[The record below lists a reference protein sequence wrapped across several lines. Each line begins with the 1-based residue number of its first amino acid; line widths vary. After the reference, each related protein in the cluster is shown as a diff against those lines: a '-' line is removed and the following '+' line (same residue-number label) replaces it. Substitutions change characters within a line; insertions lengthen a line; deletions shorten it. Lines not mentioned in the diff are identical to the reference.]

1 MSPFEFFI
9 SVYGAVKGMIDIA
22 LKTAEAGYLTRR
34 LVEST
39 QNLIVTSSDCGT
51 NASTLLAEGDI
62 PLSKRVYGR
71 YLAQDI
77 SDKKEKII
85 LTQNTLLLEKE
96 IEIIQANKIATAYVF
111 SPLTCQLVNGICQ
124 KCYGLDLS
132 KPGETIEM
140 GTAVGVIAAQSLGEP
155 GTQLTMRT
163 FHSGGIS
170 GDEDITQG
178 LPKVK
183 QIFDN
188 IKPEK
193 NEKAILAKIT
203 GKITSIEEKIIK
215 QKSAGGEEKI
225 YPRGKKVKVR
235 VSQGDL
241 IKKGERLTGGKTDL
255 EEYLEIMGR
264 DKCQDYIKEEVRKVY
279 DNQGIDINEKHIEIF
294 ARQMLSKV
302 EITDSGDSDY
312 LVGDLVNYQKLE
324 KVNQE
329 LSAKQKQP
337 VSFKN
342 IICSLK
348 DLASHPDSFL
358 AGISF
363 QNTLKSLVNYSLY
376 QPIDYLQGCKENLI
390 AGQLV
395 PVGPGFKEREK
406 FQRKSPRVV

>member
-1 MSPFEFFI
+1 
-9 SVYGAVKGMIDIA
+9 
-22 LKTAEAGYLTRR
+22 
-34 LVEST
+34 
-39 QNLIVTSSDCGT
+39 
-51 NASTLLAEGDI
+51 
-62 PLSKRVYGR
+62 
-71 YLAQDI
+71 
-77 SDKKEKII
+77 
-85 LTQNTLLLEKE
+85 
-96 IEIIQANKIATAYVF
+96 
-111 SPLTCQLVNGICQ
+111 
-124 KCYGLDLS
+124 
-132 KPGETIEM
+132 
-140 GTAVGVIAAQSLGEP
+140 GVIAAQSLGEP

-225 YPRGKKVKVR
+225 YPLGKKKKVR
-235 VSQGDL
+235 ISQGDL
-241 IKKGERLTGGKTDL
+241 VKKGERLTGGKIDL
-255 EEYLEIMGR
+255 EEFLEIMGR

-279 DNQGIDINEKHIEIF
+279 DNQGIDVNEKHIEIF

-302 EITDSGDSDY
+302 EVTDSGDSDY

-337 VSFKN
+337 ASSKN
-342 IICSLK
+342 IISSLK

-376 QPIDYLQGCKENLI
+376 QSIDYLEGCKENLI
-390 AGQLV
+390 AGQLI
-395 PVGPGFKEREK
+395 PVGSGFKEREK
-406 FQRKSPRVV
+406 FQRKSTQEV